1 MSRNSIIRGA
11 AAGVLLITLATVTG
25 CGGGKATVEGTVTT
39 DAGKIETG
47 AVTFVPA
54 EGGDKA
60 TKVSGRIFD
69 GKYEITDSQGLTA
82 GKYKVEINWNKKT
95 GKKIPND
102 GGLIDETKEGLPPKY
117 NTQTELTAEVKSG
130 SNMINFDLKGVPAG
144 PPGAG
149 DPAGPSK
156 VGKN

>member
-11 AAGVLLITLATVTG
+11 AAGVLLITLAAVTG

-69 GKYEITDSQGLTA
+69 GKYEITDRNLMIDGLMKQFITQ
-82 GKYKVEINWNKKT
+82 V
-95 GKKIPND
+95 
-102 GGLIDETKEGLPPKY
+102 DE
-117 NTQTELTAEVKSG
+117 A
-130 SNMINFDLKGVPAG
+130 
-144 PPGAG
+144 
-149 DPAGPSK
+149 
-156 VGKN
+156 